1 MMSIVSK
8 SILILRKA
16 AALMLLP
23 LLAWSCQLVTDDFDD
38 ETANISN
45 AAQYINITISVSASE
60 SPVTRANP
68 TGGEY
73 GDGTVKGSDDPE
85 NKVNNITLIFFKDA
99 AGLNTTATPSPE
111 VLFVKKYDVHE
122 ASSTEVVYP
131 KAHEHKNTEPEGYPT
146 KEVIYTTGNQRLEET
161 ALEVGE
167 TYQVLVV
174 ANADPDIRVGDK
186 VNSAQTDG
194 RPAVR
199 DMVLNH
205 AFTSVEGS
213 ITNVNNFVMTS
224 ENPASVTLSSPTII
238 EEENKFI
245 YYFDCIHIERL
256 AARIDFDTDGGEY
269 YNNTTDDS
277 KSGYKYIVSG
287 GNIFVVTKVIPF
299 NLYNESEYLF
309 KRVQDAWSGT
319 ITTTYLG
326 DETMDN
332 TPKANNYVVDPHTA
346 EKNNTNTYSYLSPI
360 AQSMSDTYTQTMNS
374 EANKNGGII
383 TLCYT
388 KENTL
393 MPTSYLKKYATG
405 IAFEG
410 DYYQG
415 SVEGTP
421 EHRVYYHYIRH
432 QGEQSTEYEAKQWNE
447 LINTQASA
455 ADTPMNIGIVRNN
468 IYRISIKG
476 EGLGTLKIQVQETK
490 WRHVDNPTIYI

>member
-45 AAQYINITISVSASE
+45 ATQYINITISVSASE
-60 SPVTRANP
+60 SPVTRANEP
-68 TGGEY
+68 KGGEY
-73 GDGTVKGSDDPE
+73 GDGVVKSEIDRE
-85 NKVNNITLIFFKDA
+85 NNVNNITLIFYKD
-99 AGLNTTATPSPE
+99 NTGINTASDE
-111 VLFVKKYDVHE
+111 
-122 ASSTEVVYP
+122 TEVVSVQRYVVRRMKDNEKP
-131 KAHEHKNTEPEGYPT
+131 SPHTTHKSTEPTGYAAQ
-146 KEVIYTTGNQRLEET
+146 EILYTTGNQKLEGT
-161 ALEVGE
+161 LLEKDQ
-167 TYQVLVV
+167 TYKVLVV
-174 ANADPDIRVGDK
+174 ANAFVDVKVGDK
-186 VNSAQTDG
+186 MKTN
-194 RPAVR
+194 
-199 DMVLNH
+199 
-205 AFTSVEGS
+205 GS
-213 ITNVNNFVMTS
+213 IVGLRDKVIGNVFTGTGIGEDATDFVMTS
-224 ENPASVTLSSPTII
+224 ETDATVTLTDPDVEITSNETSI
-238 EEENKFI
+238 I
-245 YYFDCIHIERL
+245 YYLDCIHIERL
-256 AARIDFDTDGGEY
+256 AARIDFDPEGGEY

-447 LINTQASA
+447 LSDTEASA

-476 EGLGTLKIQVQETK
+476 EGQGTLKIQVQETK